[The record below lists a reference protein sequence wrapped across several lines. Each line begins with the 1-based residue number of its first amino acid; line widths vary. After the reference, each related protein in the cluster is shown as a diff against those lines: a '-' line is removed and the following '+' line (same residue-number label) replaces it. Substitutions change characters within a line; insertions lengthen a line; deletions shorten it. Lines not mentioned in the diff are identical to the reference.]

1 MANMTFNQVGQ
12 KQMTPLVKMANGDF
26 RTFNRDGQC
35 YYSQMEHPTYLS
47 TMFYNIPTNL
57 GTF

>member
-1 MANMTFNQVGQ
+1 MTFSQVGQ
-12 KQMTPLVKMANGDF
+12 KQMTPLIKMANGVLVKF
-26 RTFNRDGQC
+26 RTFNQDGQC
-35 YYSQMEHPTYLS
+35 YYSQMGHPTYLS